1 LCLFSDALLEARG
14 ETEDDSAPKLAVE
27 KPPSTPEMSAHE
39 AEDMADAM
47 LRNSPLPDA
56 ERSDER
62 LPEGSG
68 SDKLP
73 EERGDEKLP
82 EEEGGEK
89 QPEETPTGKLYNTFC
104 TDKSTFLCS

>member
-1 LCLFSDALLEARG
+1 
-14 ETEDDSAPKLAVE
+14 VE
-27 KPPSTPEMSAHE
+27 KPPGTLEMSARE

-56 ERSDER
+56 VRDDER

-73 EERGDEKLP
+73 EEGDDEKLP
-82 EEEGGEK
+82 EEEGGEEL
-89 QPEETPTGKLYNTFC
+89 PEGTPTGKLIVPC
-104 TDKSTFLCS
+104 TDRVLSFALSLVK

>member
-1 LCLFSDALLEARG
+1 
-14 ETEDDSAPKLAVE
+14 
-27 KPPSTPEMSAHE
+27 MSGHE

-89 QPEETPTGKLYNTFC
+89 LPKETPTGKLIMPC
-104 TDKSTFLCS
+104 TEKVLFFALSLVNSPFFL

>member
-1 LCLFSDALLEARG
+1 LEARG
-14 ETEDDSAPKLAVE
+14 ETEDDSAPKSAVE

-62 LPEGSG
+62 LLEDDG
-68 SDKLP
+68 SDKLL
-73 EERGDEKLP
+73 EEEGGEKLHEGGDEKLP
-82 EEEGGEK
+82 EDA
-89 QPEETPTGKLYNTFC
+89 PTGKLTMPC
-104 TDKSTFLCS
+104 TDKVLLFARNLD

>member
-1 LCLFSDALLEARG
+1 
-14 ETEDDSAPKLAVE
+14 
-27 KPPSTPEMSAHE
+27 MSAHE
-39 AEDMADAM
+39 AEDMEDAM

-56 ERSDER
+56 KRSDEG

-73 EERGDEKLP
+73 EEAGEKLS

-89 QPEETPTGKLYNTFC
+89 LPEETPTGKLIMHC
-104 TDKSTFLCS
+104 T